1 MMRSI
6 DAVVFDLDGLLVD
19 SEPIQIAAW
28 REFLAGYDRELDDKL
43 LGEMFGLPVRDSS
56 RLVAERLS
64 LPLTPDAVMAER
76 DAIFFEQLHGNVRP
90 MPGATDLVERLSE
103 LGYRLALATSGHRRY
118 VSIVLAELR
127 LDRAF
132 EAEVTSDDIEHG
144 KPAPDIYLT
153 AAQMLGL
160 EPPHCLA
167 LEDSPLGVASAIAA
181 GMACLAVPNDQTR
194 SLLGF
199 DRATGRVDSLRDVLP
214 WLGEQQR
221 ANDH

>member
-1 MMRSI
+1 MTRSI
-6 DAVVFDLDGLLVD
+6 EAVVFDLDGLLVD

-28 REFLAGYDRELDDKL
+28 REFLAGYERELDDEL

-64 LPLTPDAVMAER
+64 LPLEPEAVMSER
-76 DAIFFEQLHGNVRP
+76 DAVFFELLHGNVRP
-90 MPGATDLVERLSE
+90 MPGAIDLVGRLSE

-144 KPAPDIYLT
+144 KPAPDIYL
-153 AAQMLGL
+153 AAAHMLGVD
-160 EPPHCLA
+160 PSRCLA
-167 LEDSPLGVASAIAA
+167 LEDSPLGIASAIAA
-181 GMACLAVPNDQTR
+181 GMACLAVPNEETR
-194 SLLGF
+194 SLPGL
-199 DRATGRVDSLRDVLP
+199 DRATAQVDSLRDVLP
-214 WLGEQQR
+214 WLGEQR
-221 ANDH
+221 LVDDH